1 MRVTN
6 RRRWLR
12 ARIQLAVG
20 LAATFVG
27 WVATTGYHL
36 SNVAVFATF
45 MCALGGLADS
55 ILRDLN

>member
-20 LAATFVG
+20 CGATFVG
-27 WVATTGYHL
+27 WAATTGYHIY
-36 SNVAVFATF
+36 NVPVIVAS
-45 MCALGGLADS
+45 MCVIGALTDS